1 MIRLTLSFISLSFFF
16 MNTLAQHNTQLV
28 THSSGDNTT
37 QLNSSAL
44 EVILDSDFQL
54 EEALYGQRIPAS
66 VKANLTLITVY
77 YYGFDDKLHQGQL
90 VVHNEVTRDVKE
102 IFEIIQQI
110 HFPIEKVVPI
120 CEYKWSDEESMKD
133 NNTSSFNYRF
143 ISGSKILSK
152 HASGLA
158 IDINPKQNP
167 YIKNGTTSP
176 AGSVY
181 ELDAKGTITADSRIV
196 EEFKKRGWTWGGDWK
211 SLKDYQ
217 HFQKILSTD
226 KQN

>member
-1 MIRLTLSFISLSFFF
+1 MIRLIISFVTISFFF
-16 MNTLAQHNTQLV
+16 MNTLAQHNTHLV

-37 QLNSSAL
+37 LLNSSVVGA
-44 EVILDSDFQL
+44 IIDSDFKL

-66 VKANLTLITVY
+66 VTTNLTIVTVF
-77 YYGFDDKLHQGQL
+77 YYGFDEKLHQGQL
-90 VVHNEVTRDVKE
+90 VVHKEVARDVKD
-102 IFEIIQQI
+102 IFEIIRQI

-120 CEYKWSDEESMKD
+120 CKYKWSDDESMRV

-181 ELDAKGTITADSRIV
+181 IADTKGTITTDCRIV

-217 HFQKILSTD
+217 HFQKILSASE
-226 KQN
+226 

>member
-1 MIRLTLSFISLSFFF
+1 MIRLILFFTSLSFLY
-16 MNTLAQHNTQLV
+16 MNTHAQHNTQLIN
-28 THSSGDNTT
+28 HSSGENTESD
-37 QLNSSAL
+37 NSSSIEL
-44 EVILDSDFQL
+44 IIDSEFTL
-54 EEALYGQRIPAS
+54 EEALYGQKIPAS
-66 VKANLTLITVY
+66 VKTNLTLINVF
-77 YYGFDDKLHQGQL
+77 YYGFDEKLHHGQL
-90 VVHNEVTRDVKE
+90 VLHKAVAEDVKE
-102 IFEIIQQI
+102 IFEIIRQI

-120 CEYKWSDEESMKD
+120 CEYKWSDEKSMKD

-167 YIKNGTTSP
+167 YIKNGTATP
-176 AGSVY
+176 DGSVY
-181 ELDAKGTITADSRIV
+181 DTDSKGTITTDSRIV

-217 HFQKILSTD
+217 HFQKNISD
-226 KQN
+226 SK